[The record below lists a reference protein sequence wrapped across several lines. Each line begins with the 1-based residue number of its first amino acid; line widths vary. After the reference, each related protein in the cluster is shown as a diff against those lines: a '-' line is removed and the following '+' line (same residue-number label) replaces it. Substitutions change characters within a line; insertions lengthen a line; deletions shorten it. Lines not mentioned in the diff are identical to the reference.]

1 MPISL
6 GWAIFAREGE
16 SAPERLLSIVKS
28 GRLDADKLIT
38 HTFHGL
44 EAIESAFDL
53 IAAKPVDLIKPIVYL

>member
-1 MPISL
+1 MGNLCP
-6 GWAIFAREGE
+6 GGRVRT
-16 SAPERLLSIVKS
+16 ERLLSIVKS

-38 HTFHGL
+38 YTFRGL